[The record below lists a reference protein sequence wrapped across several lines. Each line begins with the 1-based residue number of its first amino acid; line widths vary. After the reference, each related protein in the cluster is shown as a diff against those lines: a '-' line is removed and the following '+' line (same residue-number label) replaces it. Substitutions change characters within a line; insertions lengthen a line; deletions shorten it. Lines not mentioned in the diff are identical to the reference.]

1 MGDSSEDCRSR
12 EEEIFWTH
20 FQCIHFSQ
28 FLRENSGIV
37 AFFTFDSEPHLVLQ
51 EIPEKFA
58 KNIRKKLPE
67 TVTVKGPSGI
77 IWDLGLTA
85 DGDTLFFNDGWRNF
99 VLDHSLEENDLLIFK
114 YNGLSHFDVLMFEGQ
129 SLCEKG
135 SSYFVRKCVH
145 PESENGYQNKRKID
159 ENPDEIVHKS
169 SQCGLESS
177 PEKSTNNDIGT
188 APSRGPINSAPTN
201 KKMRYAGSST
211 KSIYARHLGGKE
223 RCTFTGEVKLETEF
237 DGAIMDE
244 GDFSPHPTCYNGPL
258 TQFEKANAI
267 AKAQEALTGDGFMV
281 VMKPTHV
288 WRRFYMA
295 IPVAWT
301 AKHHLKEN
309 TDIILRINK
318 RTWRTRYNYH
328 KNRDCG
334 GLSGGWKCFV
344 NDNNLIEYDVCVFEP
359 SNIGG
364 KPIILDVIIIRVL
377 DSAVIAP
384 VPLTITHPASC

>member
-1 MGDSSEDCRSR
+1 MNDSCKDCRSR

-28 FLRENSGIV
+28 FLRGD
-37 AFFTFDSEPHLVLQ
+37 FLHQL

-159 ENPDEIVHKS
+159 ENPDEIVHNS
-169 SQCGLESS
+169 SRCGLESS
-177 PEKSTNNDIGT
+177 PEKSTNNEIGT
-188 APSRGPINSAPTN
+188 APSRGPINTAPTN
-201 KKMRYAGSST
+201 KKTRYAGSST
-211 KSIYARHLGGKE
+211 KSIYARHLGRKE
-223 RCTFTGEVKLETEF
+223 RCTFPGEVKFETEF

-244 GDFSPHPTCYNGPL
+244 GDFSPPPTCDNGPL
-258 TQFEKANAI
+258 TQFEKANAV
-267 AKAQEALTGDGFMV
+267 AKAQEALTRDGFMV

-344 NDNNLIEYDVCVFEP
+344 NDNNLIEHDVCVFEP

-364 KPIILDVIIIRVL
+364 KSIILDVIIIRVM
-377 DSAVIAP
+377 DSAVQAP

>member
-28 FLRENSGIV
+28 FLRGD
-37 AFFTFDSEPHLVLQ
+37 FLHQL

-223 RCTFTGEVKLETEF
+223 RCTFPGEVRFETEF

-267 AKAQEALTGDGFMV
+267 AKAQEALTRDGFMV

-318 RTWRTRYNYH
+318 RTWRTRRKTYH
-328 KNRDCG
+328 PGCYHHSG
-334 GLSGGWKCFV
+334 SGLSSSSTSSSDHNTPCLLL
-344 NDNNLIEYDVCVFEP
+344 NR
-359 SNIGG
+359 S
-364 KPIILDVIIIRVL
+364 
-377 DSAVIAP
+377 S
-384 VPLTITHPASC
+384 

>member
-1 MGDSSEDCRSR
+1 MVKQMGDSSEDCRSR

-28 FLRENSGIV
+28 FLRGD
-37 AFFTFDSEPHLVLQ
+37 FLHQL

-223 RCTFTGEVKLETEF
+223 RCTFPGEVRFETGRVEALLET
-237 DGAIMDE
+237 
-244 GDFSPHPTCYNGPL
+244 FSVHKTCFP
-258 TQFEKANAI
+258 
-267 AKAQEALTGDGFMV
+267 
-281 VMKPTHV
+281 
-288 WRRFYMA
+288 R
-295 IPVAWT
+295 
-301 AKHHLKEN
+301 
-309 TDIILRINK
+309 
-318 RTWRTRYNYH
+318 
-328 KNRDCG
+328 
-334 GLSGGWKCFV
+334 
-344 NDNNLIEYDVCVFEP
+344 
-359 SNIGG
+359 
-364 KPIILDVIIIRVL
+364 
-377 DSAVIAP
+377 
-384 VPLTITHPASC
+384 